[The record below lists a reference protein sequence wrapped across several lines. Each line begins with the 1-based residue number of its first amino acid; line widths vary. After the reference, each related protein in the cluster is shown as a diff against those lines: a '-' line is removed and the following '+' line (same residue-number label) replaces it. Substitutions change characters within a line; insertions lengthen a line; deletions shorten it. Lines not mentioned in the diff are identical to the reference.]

1 MKLLLTAFEPFGGE
15 RVNPT
20 MEILKRLPPH
30 ADVLRAVLPVTFA
43 GAEAVLTALVDG
55 ERPDIVLSL
64 GQAGGRDRLTLERVA
79 LNLDDASIP
88 DNAGAMPQD
97 VPIRPGGENALFST
111 LPIKRLVRRM
121 REAGVPA
128 AVSNTAGTFVCN
140 HVFYVSLW
148 LGGARYPRMRAGFLH
163 VPYLPEQATANA
175 KPGMALSDMT
185 RGVQTLLDDLLCD
198 EPPAEEAR

>member
-20 MEILKRLPPH
+20 MEILKGLSPR

-43 GAEAVLTALVDG
+43 GAEAALTALIDG
-55 ERPDIVLSL
+55 ERPDIVLCL

-97 VPIRPGGENALFST
+97 VPIRPDGENALFST
-111 LPIKRLVRRM
+111 LPIKRLVRRVQ
-121 REAGVPA
+121 EAGVPA
-128 AVSNTAGTFVCN
+128 AISNTAGTFVCN
-140 HVFYVSLW
+140 HVLYTALW
-148 LGGARYPRMRAGFLH
+148 LGKTRCPELRAGFLH
-163 VPYLPEQATANA
+163 VPYLPEQAAANG
-175 KPGMALSDMT
+175 KPGMELSGMI
-185 RGVQTLLDDLLCD
+185 RGVEVILDALLC
-198 EPPAEEAR
+198 EKRL

>member
-15 RVNPT
+15 LVNST
-20 MEILKRLPPH
+20 MEILKGLSPR

-43 GAEAVLTALVDG
+43 GAEAALTALIDG

-64 GQAGGRDRLTLERVA
+64 GQAGGRDRLTIERVA

-111 LPIKRLVRRM
+111 LPVKRLVRRVQD
-121 REAGVPA
+121 AGVPA
-128 AVSNTAGTFVCN
+128 AISNTAGTFVCN
-140 HVFYVSLW
+140 HVLYTALW
-148 LGGARYPRMRAGFLH
+148 LGKTSCSELRAGFLH
-163 VPYLPEQATANA
+163 VPYLPEQAAANG
-175 KPGMALSDMT
+175 KPGMELSGMI
-185 RGVQTLLDDLLCD
+185 RGVEVILDALLC
-198 EPPAEEAR
+198 EKRP